1 MNPQRILILAPH
13 TDDAELG
20 CGGNIARLTEQGAEV
35 YVAAFSTAEASVPK
49 HAPPDTLEQEFY
61 ASMSILGVPRD
72 RLFVFHYPVRWFSSL
87 RQEILEELVSLR
99 NIVRPE
105 MLFLPSSQDMHQ
117 DHQVIHQEGLRAFK
131 ETTVFG
137 YELPWNQL
145 ALSAQAFISLE
156 PRFVQRK
163 WEALS
168 AYHSQIELRRSYF
181 TREFIEG
188 LARLRGTQIKREW
201 AEAYE
206 VLRLIL

>member
-1 MNPQRILILAPH
+1 MNPHRILILAPH

-145 ALSAQAFISLE
+145 ALSAQAPLF
-156 PRFVQRK
+156 PWNR
-163 WEALS
+163 ALS
-168 AYHSQIELRRSYF
+168 SENGRRFPPITPRSSCGAPTLPGSSSRGWPGCAARRSNVS
-181 TREFIEG
+181 G
-188 LARLRGTQIKREW
+188 QKRTKC
-201 AEAYE
+201 
-206 VLRLIL
+206 